1 MHEGHRMV
9 DVQDHVEPVPQPVLF
24 KGYFRGR
31 GTDRWRQ
38 AEKERCAGGNA

>member
-1 MHEGHRMV
+1 MV
-9 DVQDHVEPVPQPVLF
+9 HVQNDVEPVGQPVLF

-31 GTDRWRQ
+31 GTNRWRQ